1 MTYFTLKEWW
11 SAATELGDVYVDLN
25 SITCY
30 YPDTEEKVGEYDTLT
45 NIGWLNYKEE
55 PIMNAETI
63 NIDPSLIAGYILL
76 RSPTDKFKF
85 NCYAVD
91 KEGEL
96 LFCAASDLDFDKAS
110 AWLEAINKE
119 FYPVVPTETELV
131 EIQLAEEK
139 RIFKVAK

>member
-1 MTYFTLKEWW
+1 MQVKFGEFN
-11 SAATELGDVYVDLN
+11 AVQNEDIQQIN
-25 SITCY
+25 
-30 YPDTEEKVGEYDTLT
+30 PDE
-45 NIGWLNYKEE
+45 
-55 PIMNAETI
+55 
-63 NIDPSLIAGYILL
+63 IAGYILF

-96 LFCAASDLDFDKAS
+96 LFCAASDLDFEKAS
-110 AWLEAINKE
+110 ALIEAINKE